1 MKRLF
6 WIAGAAGLMWTA
18 PALGE
23 APQAQ
28 ANDAAQVQSHNDK
41 KHFDGAGR
49 GQTEVRDQSAEAVSR
64 QMAGHAQH
72 ANQAQG
78 EQAQREAA
86 RMAHDRAMSHA
97 ANDGNAAHAD
107 VANRS
112 AMHMAAPGS
121 RSQMESESHDAAG
134 QMRTAHEHGEL
145 RGMEGGGAMEGGN
158 GEGGGRMSGS
168 QGGR

>member
-6 WIAGAAGLMWTA
+6 WIAGAAGIMWTV
-18 PALGE
+18 PAFGDG
-23 APQAQ
+23 PQAE
-28 ANDAAQVQSHNDK
+28 ANDIARVQSH
-41 KHFDGAGR
+41 
-49 GQTEVRDQSAEAVSR
+49 EAE
-64 QMAGHAQH
+64 HADH
-72 ANQAQG
+72 AQG
-78 EQAQREAA
+78 EQAQREAV
-86 RMAHDRAMSHA
+86 RMAHDRALSHA

-112 AMHMAAPGS
+112 AMHMAAPG

-158 GEGGGRMSGS
+158 GEGSGRVSGS
-168 QGGR
+168 QRGR